1 MVTRSTKLAM
11 LVGAATAAL
20 ALSTGI
26 PASAYPPGQALTLT
40 TSANQVLK
48 ATTITVN
55 IRQAKPGIVTVKFGT
70 TVKRTVA
77 SSAYKTPSILFKPS
91 AAGVYIVN
99 AKALD
104 GEQATTRVYV
114 PSRTIA
120 TAARVGT
127 VTNAVIRYAKPGSL
141 VKVSVGSE
149 DYYGTVG
156 SAGTAVVPFALE
168 NIGSQVVKVTVGTLV
183 LPDATI
189 VGR

>member
-1 MVTRSTKLAM
+1 M

-20 ALSTGI
+20 AFGMGI

-48 ATTITVN
+48 STTITVN

-77 SSAYKTPSILFKPS
+77 SSSYKTPSILFKPS
-91 AAGVYIVN
+91 AAGIYIVN
-99 AKALD
+99 AKAID
-104 GEQATTRVYV
+104 GEQATTKVYV

-156 SAGTAVVPFALE
+156 GAGTAVVPFALE
-168 NIGSQVVKVTVGTLV
+168 NLGSQTVKVTVGTLV

-189 VGR
+189 IGR

>member
-11 LVGAATAAL
+11 LVGAASAAL
-20 ALSTGI
+20 ALSTGM

-40 TSANQVLK
+40 ASSTQVLK

-77 SSAYKTPSILFKPS
+77 SSTYKTPSILFKPS

-168 NIGSQVVKVTVGTLV
+168 NLGQQYVKVTVGTLV
-183 LPDATI
+183 MPDASI
-189 VGR
+189 IGR